1 MDIGLAIRTIRKQKQ
16 ITIMQMC
23 EGTGLSKGFI
33 SNVENNKTSPSIAT
47 LESIADYLEV
57 PLPYLLLTPEQRMNV
72 VRKHERK
79 ETTAG
84 SGQIKVQQLTAKGAM
99 RMSIVEL
106 PPGAS
111 TGVSKHAGEES
122 HLVLQG
128 VIQAKQGE
136 DVETLE
142 AGDSFTWNAIVPHE
156 VTNIGEEPAVVLIA
170 VSKEL
175 ELDHLLSP

>member
-16 ITIMQMC
+16 ITIMQLC

-47 LESIADYLEV
+47 LESIADYLGV
-57 PLPYLLLTPEQRMNV
+57 PLPYLLLTSEQRMNV

-106 PPGAS
+106 PAGAS
-111 TGVSKHAGEES
+111 TGISKHAG
-122 HLVLQG
+122 
-128 VIQAKQGE
+128 KR
-136 DVETLE
+136 
-142 AGDSFTWNAIVPHE
+142 AIWYCK
-156 VTNIGEEPAVVLIA
+156 
-170 VSKEL
+170 VSSKRSRGKMWRRWKREIRL
-175 ELDHLLSP
+175 HGTRLYPMK

>member
-1 MDIGLAIRTIRKQKQ
+1 MDIGSAIRTIRKQKQ

-47 LESIADYLEV
+47 LESIADYLNV

-72 VRKHERK
+72 VRKHERQ

-84 SGQIKVQQLTAKGAM
+84 SGQIKVQHLTAKGAM
-99 RMSIVEL
+99 RLSIVEL

-111 TGVSKHAGEES
+111 TGSNKHVGEES
-122 HLVLQG
+122 HLILQG
-128 VIQAKQGE
+128 KIRAEQGE
-136 DVETLE
+136 DVELLE
-142 AGDSFTWNAIVPHE
+142 EGDSFTWNAIVPHE
-156 VTNIGEEPAVVLIA
+156 VANIGDEPAIVLIA

-175 ELDHLLSP
+175 DLDQLWNA

>member
-72 VRKHERK
+72 VRKNERK

-84 SGQIKVQQLTAKGAM
+84 SGQIKVQRLQPKVRCVCPLWSCRQAH
-99 RMSIVEL
+99 R
-106 PPGAS
+106 PG
-111 TGVSKHAGEES
+111 
-122 HLVLQG
+122 
-128 VIQAKQGE
+128 
-136 DVETLE
+136 
-142 AGDSFTWNAIVPHE
+142 
-156 VTNIGEEPAVVLIA
+156 
-170 VSKEL
+170 
-175 ELDHLLSP
+175 